1 MGLVTDSDSGTD
13 TMRINPFLTSL
24 PQVMILVTPMIIP
37 MKLFGL
43 RLPKVCGE
51 WPMSLMGSC
60 TLQET
65 TCKAISFPRI

>member
-1 MGLVTDSDSGTD
+1 
-13 TMRINPFLTSL
+13 MRINPFRTSL

-43 RLPKVCGE
+43 MLPEVYGE

-60 TLQET
+60 IL
-65 TCKAISFPRI
+65 